1 MQEEEL
7 VGSPI
12 KVPATVLQIP
22 SQMHKE
28 RK

>member
-12 KVPATVLQIP
+12 QVPAAVLQIP
-22 SQMHKE
+22 SKMHHE